1 MKKSFAGATNVI
13 DRRRLHP
20 VQQVQNL
27 IFGYSTERTVMNNE
41 PTAEA
46 TAPAALG
53 VQILDAT
60 DQQKRLALGLIST
73 CHTLNHLQY
82 SITSVIYPVVM
93 KELGFGLFQLGVI
106 SAVSSFVGQGLQ
118 VVYGFITGMFRRTA
132 ILGTGNVIVGI
143 TAMLQYFVGSYPQ
156 LLAARV
162 VIDAGSSPQHPL
174 GSSILSRYYPKARGW
189 ALTFHHTA
197 GNLGSFLGPALASL
211 ALLYM
216 GWRTAFVVFGIF
228 SLAMGLTLFLLQD
241 YTSGSDEAEGKK
253 SIFQA
258 NLNAYIICLK
268 NRNILLT
275 SLVLMVGA
283 AGRGTGVNATYLVP
297 FFMERFN
304 ISASTGGMLLTV
316 MMGAGLIGPLVIAW
330 LSDRTGKRTLIT
342 QATLLLSAIM
352 TVWLA
357 RHSNLGPLFY
367 LNLVFYGAVVQAR
380 GALTQTMIGDFA
392 SVKLTDAA
400 FSIYYFV
407 GFISGPIWTLII
419 GYMMDHFGFTPAFYV
434 AASTYVAGM
443 LLLLLVKEEPAKV

>member
-1 MKKSFAGATNVI
+1 
-13 DRRRLHP
+13 
-20 VQQVQNL
+20 
-27 IFGYSTERTVMNNE
+27 MNNE

-46 TAPAALG
+46 TASAALG

-82 SITSVIYPVVM
+82 SITSVIFPVVM

-118 VVYGFITGMFRRTA
+118 VVYGFISGMFRRTA
-132 ILGTGNVIVGI
+132 ILGAGNVIVGI

-189 ALTFHHTA
+189 ALTFHHSA
-197 GNLGSFLGPALASL
+197 GNLGSFIGPALASL

-228 SLAMGLTLFLLQD
+228 SLAMGLTLFLLRD
-241 YTSGSDEAEGKK
+241 YTSASDEGEDKK
-253 SIFQA
+253 SLFKSNI
-258 NLNAYIICLK
+258 NAYLLCLK
-268 NRNILLT
+268 NRKILLT

-297 FFMERFN
+297 FFMEQFN
-304 ISASTGGMLLTV
+304 ISASSGGMLLTI
-316 MMGAGLIGPLVIAW
+316 MMGAGLIGPLAIAW
-330 LSDRTGKRTLIT
+330 LSDRSGKRIVIT
-342 QATLLLSAIM
+342 QVTLLLSAIM

-357 RHSNLGPLFY
+357 QHSQLGLLFY
-367 LNLVFYGAVVQAR
+367 LNLILYGSVVQAR
-380 GALTQTMIGDFA
+380 GSLTQTMIGDFA
-392 SVKLTDAA
+392 SPELTDAA

-419 GYMMDHFGFTPAFYV
+419 GYMMDHFGFAPAFYV
-434 AASTYVAGM
+434 AASTYIAGM
-443 LLLLLVKEEPAKV
+443 LLLTFVKEESTRSEKV

>member
-1 MKKSFAGATNVI
+1 
-13 DRRRLHP
+13 
-20 VQQVQNL
+20 
-27 IFGYSTERTVMNNE
+27 MNNE
-41 PTAEA
+41 QTAEA
-46 TAPAALG
+46 TASVALG
-53 VQILDAT
+53 AQALDAT

-93 KELGFGLFQLGVI
+93 RELGFGLFQLGVI

-118 VVYGFITGMFRRTA
+118 VIYGFITGMFRRTA
-132 ILGTGNVIVGI
+132 ILGAGNVIVGI

-189 ALTFHHTA
+189 ALTFHHSA
-197 GNLGSFLGPALASL
+197 GNLGSFIGPALASV

-228 SLAMGLTLFLLQD
+228 SLAMGLTLFLLRD
-241 YTSGSDEAEGKK
+241 YTSASDEAEGKK
-253 SIFQA
+253 SLLKSNI
-258 NLNAYIICLK
+258 NAYLVCLK
-268 NRNILLT
+268 NRKILLT

-304 ISASTGGMLLTV
+304 ITASTGGMLLTI
-316 MMGAGLIGPLVIAW
+316 MMGAGLIGPLIIAW
-330 LSDRTGKRTLIT
+330 LSDRSGKRIVTT
-342 QATLLLSAIM
+342 QVTLLLSAIM

-357 RHSNLGPLFY
+357 QHSQLGLLFY
-367 LNLVFYGAVVQAR
+367 LNLILYGSVVQAR
-380 GALTQTMIGDFA
+380 GSLTQTMIGDFA
-392 SVKLTDAA
+392 TPELTDAA

-407 GFISGPIWTLII
+407 GFISGPIWTLVI
-419 GYMMDHFGFTPAFYV
+419 GYMMDHFGFTPAFYL
-434 AASTYVAGM
+434 AAATYVAGM
-443 LLLLLVKEEPAKV
+443 LLLLLVKEGSASGEKV

>member
-1 MKKSFAGATNVI
+1 
-13 DRRRLHP
+13 
-20 VQQVQNL
+20 
-27 IFGYSTERTVMNNE
+27 MNNQQ
-41 PTAEA
+41 TAGV
-46 TAPAALG
+46 TAAVAVGTQSLE
-53 VQILDAT
+53 AT

-82 SITSVIYPVVM
+82 SITSVIFPVVM

-132 ILGTGNVIVGI
+132 MLGAGNVIVGI

-189 ALTFHHTA
+189 ALTFHHSA
-197 GNLGSFLGPALASL
+197 GNLGSFIGPALASL

-228 SLAMGLTLFLLQD
+228 NLAMGLTLFMLRD
-241 YTSGSDEAEGKK
+241 YTSASDETEGKK
-253 SIFQA
+253 SLL
-258 NLNAYIICLK
+258 NSNVNAYLLCLK
-268 NRNILLT
+268 NRKIVLT

-297 FFMERFN
+297 FFMEQFN
-304 ISASTGGMLLTV
+304 ITASSGGMLLTV

-330 LSDRTGKRTLIT
+330 LSDRSGKRIVIT
-342 QATLLLSAIM
+342 QVTLLLSAIM
-352 TVWLA
+352 TVWLVQHA
-357 RHSNLGPLFY
+357 HLGLLFY
-367 LNLVFYGAVVQAR
+367 LNLILYGSVVQAR
-380 GALTQTMIGDFA
+380 GSLTQTMIGDFA
-392 SVKLTDAA
+392 SPELTDAA

-419 GYMMDHFGFTPAFYV
+419 GYMMDHFGFAPAFYV
-434 AASTYVAGM
+434 AAVTYIAGM
-443 LLLLLVKEEPAKV
+443 LLLSLVKEDAAKSEKV

>member
-1 MKKSFAGATNVI
+1 
-13 DRRRLHP
+13 
-20 VQQVQNL
+20 
-27 IFGYSTERTVMNNE
+27 MNNE
-41 PTAEA
+41 PIAEA
-46 TAPAALG
+46 TASAALG
-53 VQILDAT
+53 AQILDAT

-82 SITSVIYPVVM
+82 SITSVIFPVVM

-118 VVYGFITGMFRRTA
+118 VVYGFISGMFRRTA
-132 ILGTGNVIVGI
+132 ILGAGNVIVGI

-189 ALTFHHTA
+189 ALTFHHSA
-197 GNLGSFLGPALASL
+197 GNLGSFIGPALASL

-228 SLAMGLTLFLLQD
+228 SLAMGLTLFLLRD
-241 YTSGSDEAEGKK
+241 YTSAADEGEDKK
-253 SIFQA
+253 SLFKSNI
-258 NLNAYIICLK
+258 NAYLLCLK
-268 NRNILLT
+268 NRKILLT

-297 FFMERFN
+297 FFMEQFN
-304 ISASTGGMLLTV
+304 ITASSGGMLLTI
-316 MMGAGLIGPLVIAW
+316 MMGAGLIGPLAIAW
-330 LSDRTGKRTLIT
+330 LSDRTGKRIVIT
-342 QATLLLSAIM
+342 QVTLLLSAIM

-357 RHSNLGPLFY
+357 QHSQLGLLFY
-367 LNLVFYGAVVQAR
+367 LNLILYGSVVQAR
-380 GALTQTMIGDFA
+380 GSLTQTMIGDFA
-392 SVKLTDAA
+392 SPELTDAA

-419 GYMMDHFGFTPAFYV
+419 GYMMDHFGFAPAFYV
-434 AASTYVAGM
+434 AASTYIAGM
-443 LLLLLVKEEPAKV
+443 LLLTFVKEESARSEKV

>member
-1 MKKSFAGATNVI
+1 
-13 DRRRLHP
+13 
-20 VQQVQNL
+20 
-27 IFGYSTERTVMNNE
+27 MNNE
-41 PTAEA
+41 QTAEA
-46 TAPAALG
+46 TAAVVLG
-53 VQILDAT
+53 AQALDAT

-93 KELGFGLFQLGVI
+93 RELGFGLFQLGVI

-118 VVYGFITGMFRRTA
+118 VIYGFITGMFRRTA
-132 ILGTGNVIVGI
+132 ILGAGNVIVGI
-143 TAMLQYFVGSYPQ
+143 TAMLQYFIGSYPQ

-189 ALTFHHTA
+189 ALTFHHSA
-197 GNLGSFLGPALASL
+197 GNLGSFIGPALASV

-241 YTSGSDEAEGKK
+241 YTSSQEVEGKK
-253 SIFQA
+253 SLLKT
-258 NLNAYIICLK
+258 NVNAYLLCLK
-268 NRNILLT
+268 NRRILLT

-304 ISASTGGMLLTV
+304 ITASSGGMLLTI

-330 LSDRTGKRTLIT
+330 LSDRSGKRIVTT
-342 QATLLLSAIM
+342 QLTLLLSAIM

-357 RHSNLGPLFY
+357 QHSQLGSLFY
-367 LNLVFYGAVVQAR
+367 LNLILYGSVVQAR
-380 GALTQTMIGDFA
+380 GSLTQTMIGDFA
-392 SVKLTDAA
+392 TPELTDAA

-434 AASTYVAGM
+434 AAATYVAGM
-443 LLLLLVKEEPAKV
+443 LLLLSVKEGSASGEKV